1 MALDVSKI
9 ASKDVGAVKLDSSLF
24 PDAIQFMRIEQE
36 VKMERVEVEG
46 RSGRAKLA
54 EGFQDA
60 DISIEFK
67 LTDDSPEGGATAVEK
82 LQYIQDFFRKTD
94 NRGKPNIY
102 RLSNAH
108 TKARKIGQVIFLRL
122 SSRETNS
129 KDTLI
134 ATLHFTEYEPI
145 AVTIEDQANQM
156 SLAES
161 TRPSEADELDQLM
174 SYEEPDMSIGPPWP
188 TDDAVAPEMPS

>member
-1 MALDVSKI
+1 MALEVSKI
-9 ASKDVGAVKLDSSLF
+9 ASKDVGAVKLDSSLL
-24 PDAIQFMRIEQE
+24 PDAIQSMGIAQE

-60 DISIEFK
+60 DITIEYE
-67 LTDDSPEGGATAVEK
+67 LTDDSPEGGATAMDK

-94 NRGKPNIY
+94 NRGKPNVY
-102 RLSNAH
+102 RLSNEH

-122 SSRETNS
+122 NSRETNS

-134 ATLHFTEYEPI
+134 AALHFTEYEPI

-156 SLAES
+156 SLEVA
-161 TRPSEADELDQLM
+161 TRPSEADELDELM
-174 SYEEPDMSIGPPWP
+174 SYEEPDMSIGSPWP
-188 TDDAVAPEMPS
+188 ADDALVPEVPS